1 MHCKVVKIITGATP
15 SSFLYILILYNFIC
29 VHTTVLSSCQLLRE
43 LLSALKNFNY
53 EKLSK
58 LYLLVFATLHN
69 LFSNLEVLY
78 FIKAELL
85 ARYGGVAPK
94 MAEEAHALVID
105 QVHPVNPEVLCF
117 KNL

>member
-1 MHCKVVKIITGATP
+1 MHCRVVKIISGVTP
-15 SSFLYILILYNFIC
+15 CSFLYILIPYNLIS
-29 VHTTVLSSCQLLRE
+29 VHTTVLSSCQ

-58 LYLLVFATLHN
+58 YYCLVFATVHD
-69 LFSNLEVLY
+69 LFSNLVVLY
-78 FIKAELL
+78 FVKAELL

-105 QVHPVNPEVLCF
+105 QVYAFNPEVLCF
-117 KNL
+117 QNL